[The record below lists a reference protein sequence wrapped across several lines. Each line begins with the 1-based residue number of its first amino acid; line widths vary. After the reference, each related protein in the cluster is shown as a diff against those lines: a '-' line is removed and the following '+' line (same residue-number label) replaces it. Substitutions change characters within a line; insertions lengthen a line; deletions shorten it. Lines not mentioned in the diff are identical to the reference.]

1 MLFIL
6 YYVCMYIFTYVYL
19 YFPNDLHNFQIFF
32 NRQKVTHPHT
42 QLNNSQINNICFKMF
57 TNATTYVF
65 YLRFWDIIK
74 KSQQLHQLNIFERKA
89 YELKI
94 EKNILSSKLNRGSFA
109 TKDINLRIQLT
120 QSKHRVTTIQAHWNA
135 SWRQ

>member
-32 NRQKVTHPHT
+32 NWQKVTHPHT
-42 QLNNSQINNICFKMF
+42 QLNNSQINNICFKIF
-57 TNATTYVF
+57 TNATTYAF
-65 YLRFWDIIK
+65 YLRFYDRIK
-74 KSQQLHQLNIFERKA
+74 MSQQLHQLNIFERKA
-89 YELKI
+89 NELKI
-94 EKNILSSKLNRGSFA
+94 EKNIFSSKLNRGSFA

-120 QSKHRVTTIQAHWNA
+120 QSKRRVTTIQAHWNA

>member
-32 NRQKVTHPHT
+32 NWQNVTHPHT
-42 QLNNSQINNICFKMF
+42 QLINSQINNICFKIF
-57 TNATTYVF
+57 TNATTYAF
-65 YLRFWDIIK
+65 YLRFYDRIK
-74 KSQQLHQLNIFERKA
+74 MSQQLHQLNIFERKA
-89 YELKI
+89 NELKI
-94 EKNILSSKLNRGSFA
+94 EKNIFSSKLNRGSFA

-120 QSKHRVTTIQAHWNA
+120 QSKRRVTTIQAHWNA

>member
-42 QLNNSQINNICFKMF
+42 QLNNSQINNICFKIF
-57 TNATTYVF
+57 TNATTYAF
-65 YLRFWDIIK
+65 YLGFYDRIK
-74 KSQQLHQLNIFERKA
+74 MSQQLHQLNIFERKA
-89 YELKI
+89 NELKI
-94 EKNILSSKLNRGSFA
+94 EKNIFSSKLNRGSFA

-120 QSKHRVTTIQAHWNA
+120 QSKHRVTTIQAH
-135 SWRQ
+135 